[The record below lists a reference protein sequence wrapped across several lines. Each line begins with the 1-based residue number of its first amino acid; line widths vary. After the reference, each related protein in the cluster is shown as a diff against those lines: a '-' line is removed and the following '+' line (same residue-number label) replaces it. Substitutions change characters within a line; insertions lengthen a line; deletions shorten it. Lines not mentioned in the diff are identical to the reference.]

1 MKKSCMVSI
10 ALLFIWFSMDMTG
23 FSIGN
28 VTLVEAAWNS
38 IDGVWGL
45 IFLFL
50 SILFII
56 KDTIEKHPL
65 TLFIF
70 VWLVSQYFSH
80 WHYTLFGASDKKI
93 NAYNQFFSETYHI
106 IPPSHTVVIPDFYH
120 IVLHI
125 FILSTL
131 SCLTVFCVY
140 NRKSVPRNI

>member
-1 MKKSCMVSI
+1 MKKICIVSI

-23 FSIGN
+23 FSVGS

-38 IDGVWGL
+38 IDGVWWL

-50 SILFII
+50 ATLFII
-56 KDTIEKHPL
+56 KDTIGKYLL

-70 VWLVSQYFSH
+70 LWLIIEYFSH

-106 IPPSHTVVIPDFYH
+106 IPPSNTVVIPDFYH

-125 FILSTL
+125 FILLTL
-131 SCLTVFCVY
+131 ICLIAFCVH
-140 NRKSVPRNI
+140 NRKSVSKNI